1 MAGTRTRRGAGSEQS
16 RTARAAALAEEL
28 HHECTFLLELYRK
41 KEAFSEELTVGGE
54 RLVTVPLLSSQLSP
68 NDRLWRLYSALQ
80 QCRNLLER
88 AIGLEEGV
96 GNDGDRVQYE
106 SQKKTVRDRLG
117 HLLASTRLLL
127 EDGAGT
133 AAFTPDP
140 KNTEIGSPV
149 NGGPFQLK
157 LWIYRIFNELEYWTL
172 AASKTLKALHSD
184 GAAPKERGTR
194 GRPRGRRNLR

>member
-1 MAGTRTRRGAGSEQS
+1 M
-16 RTARAAALAEEL
+16 
-28 HHECTFLLELYRK
+28 
-41 KEAFSEELTVGGE
+41 
-54 RLVTVPLLSSQLSP
+54 TVPLLSSQLSP

-140 KNTEIGSPV
+140 KNTEVQNYWCIVKLPLDTNLGSVFNFPHKSLRLRCSTYWKPSV
-149 NGGPFQLK
+149 NPAGL
-157 LWIYRIFNELEYWTL
+157 ISVLEYL
-172 AASKTLKALHSD
+172 
-184 GAAPKERGTR
+184 
-194 GRPRGRRNLR
+194 

>member
-1 MAGTRTRRGAGSEQS
+1 MAGTRTRREAGSEQS
-16 RTARAAALAEEL
+16 RTARAAALADEL
-28 HHECTFLLELYRK
+28 HHECILLLELYRK
-41 KEAFSEELTVGGE
+41 KESFAEELTVGGE

-68 NDRLWRLYSALQ
+68 NDRLWRLYSALL

-96 GNDGDRVQYE
+96 GNGGDRAQYE

-117 HLLASTRLLL
+117 HLIASTRLLL

-140 KNTEIGSPV
+140 KNTEKDSPV
-149 NGGPFQLK
+149 NGSPFALK
-157 LWIYRIFNELEYWTL
+157 LWIYRIFNELEHWTL
-172 AASKTLKALHSD
+172 TASKTLKALHPD

-194 GRPRGRRNLR
+194 GRPRGRRTRR